1 MSLVEALPRGA
12 IVGIDT
18 APVIYLVEAHPR
30 YGPVVLPLF
39 AERLEPGVNL
49 GVTSVVTLAEV
60 LVKPLL
66 AARRDLVLRYRDFL
80 SRAPHFTIADITAAA
95 AERAA
100 DLRARHGIRLP
111 DALQVATAMEHG
123 ASHFVTNDA
132 RLRVV
137 ADVTVVVLDDYLG
150 GATG

>member
-1 MSLVEALPRGA
+1 MS
-12 IVGIDT
+12 
-18 APVIYLVEAHPR
+18 LVEAHPR

-80 SRAPHFTIADITAAA
+80 TRAPHFTIADITAAA

-132 RLRVV
+132 RLRAV
-137 ADVTVVVLDDYLG
+137 ADVTVVVLDDYLS